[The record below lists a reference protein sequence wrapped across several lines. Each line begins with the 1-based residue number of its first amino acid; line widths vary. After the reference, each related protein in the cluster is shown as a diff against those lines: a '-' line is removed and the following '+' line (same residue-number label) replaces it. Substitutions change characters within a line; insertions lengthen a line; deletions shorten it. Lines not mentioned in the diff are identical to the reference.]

1 MEIKKVN
8 NLFIC
13 HRPYHVVVSAHII
26 NHNIQNSN
34 KTVKNTCVL
43 LDVPVFNKN
52 TSPGGQIS
60 FDELTNSSS
69 LNKIDY
75 IHFDHLYRLEKIFDK
90 VLKINRY
97 EEVRIWNIFKF
108 KEYYKSLIRNIK
120 KIFSNSEL
128 NSINNIY
135 IFSDKEKPVEIIAS
149 ILKEKY
155 SSKVFLVDEGIVSY
169 YKNKSYFKSLIKRF
183 IVKAFRLKYIS
194 NSMAYGHSG
203 INDYF
208 LTFDK
213 KDVINQK
220 NIIQLPILDSVE
232 YKHIFKDQYPT
243 VGDNTALFISNALSE
258 GNVLSIEDE
267 KLFITKIISELIFLG
282 YNVLIKPH
290 PVEVKWKFIFLDKAK
305 MVKIMKESS
314 LPVEMLFNDNNIK
327 ILTGVTSSAL
337 LNAKRNNKVAI
348 SFIKYLNEDHPII
361 DIYQKNEK
369 IGRAHV

>member
-90 VLKINRY
+90 VLKINRS

-220 NIIQLPILDSVE
+220 NIINVDCGGFMRNFVVIDNRVIEVDVGS
-232 YKHIFKDQYPT
+232 YKRSQKQDT
-243 VGDNTALFISNALSE
+243 VDASCRHLQKWSTKKAPKLESY
-258 GNVLSIEDE
+258 IEQ
-267 KLFITKIISELIFLG
+267 KIKQRL
-282 YNVLIKPH
+282 K
-290 PVEVKWKFIFLDKAK
+290 
-305 MVKIMKESS
+305 
-314 LPVEMLFNDNNIK
+314 
-327 ILTGVTSSAL
+327 
-337 LNAKRNNKVAI
+337 
-348 SFIKYLNEDHPII
+348 
-361 DIYQKNEK
+361 KNQRK
-369 IGRAHV
+369 